1 MGVLSM
7 ASVSQDEFNRGR
19 KFGLSPEN
27 RIRVW
32 LGDLRFRIVSQR
44 QFSAYFFVSAIVVI
58 LAFFVYAHFLVIRPM
73 RNEANS
79 MVKLQAFMHS
89 ISTAETIDLRQGFY
103 QEVIFE
109 TITNLS
115 FPVVLTDASG
125 KARYWKAIGLPKDD
139 YSDDNLEKV
148 GLVAEE
154 LDLDNSPIPFESPVL
169 EWGPDGEPI
178 TKEPEIWHLHYG
190 ESDLVKRLSW
200 LPFVALGVT
209 ILFVSVGYIGF
220 RQIKNNEQRS
230 IWVGMARETAHQ
242 LGTPL
247 SSLYGWMELFKAEAD
262 EVGDVEVRKKFQKI
276 LGEMESDTNRLNKI
290 TSRFS
295 LIGSTPELR
304 PQNVRDAVGDTVAYL
319 RARLPRGVEIVE
331 AIGATPV
338 VPLNR
343 ELLGWAFENLFKNA
357 ADAMEGKAGR
367 IDVSSEIDE
376 ENRWVNILVHDTGKG
391 IPPHLVKQV
400 FIPGYSTKK
409 RGWGLGLA
417 FVKRIIEDY
426 HQGRIY
432 IKESAPGEGTL
443 FVVSLPYETPAS

>member
-1 MGVLSM
+1 M
-7 ASVSQDEFNRGR
+7 ATLQDDLKRGR
-19 KFGLSPEN
+19 KMGMAPEN
-27 RIRVW
+27 RVRVW
-32 LGDLRFRIVSQR
+32 LGDWRIRIASQR
-44 QFSAYFFVSAIVVI
+44 QFSAYFFLSAIIVI
-58 LAFFVYAHFLVIRPM
+58 LVFLFYAHFWVVRPM
-73 RNEANS
+73 RDEANRT
-79 MVKLQAFMHS
+79 VKLQAFMHS
-89 ISTAETIDLRQGFY
+89 ISTAETIDLRHEFY

-109 TITNLS
+109 TIPNLS
-115 FPVVLTDASG
+115 FPVVLTDAVG
-125 KARYWKAIGLPKDD
+125 RPRYWKAIGPDWTNPTHED
-139 YSDDNLEKV
+139 VVEKV
-148 GLVAEE
+148 LAIVEE
-154 LDLDNSPIPFESPVL
+154 LDLENAPIPFESPVL
-169 EWGPDGEPI
+169 EWGANGEPI

-200 LPFVALGVT
+200 LPLIALGVT
-209 ILFVSVGYIGF
+209 VLFISIGYMGF

-247 SSLYGWMELFKAEAD
+247 SSIYGWMALFNAEIEELDDAELK
-262 EVGDVEVRKKFQKI
+262 KKFQNI
-276 LGEMESDTNRLNKI
+276 LTEMERDTNRLNKI

-304 PQNVRDAVGDTVAYL
+304 PQDVREAVAETVAYL

-331 AIGATPV
+331 AMGQLPV

-376 ENRWVNILVHDTGKG
+376 ENQRVDILVSDNGKG
-391 IPPHLVKQV
+391 IPAHLVKQV

-432 IKESAPGEGTL
+432 IKESMPGEGTV
-443 FVVSLPYETPAS
+443 FVVSLPYEKAIS